1 MKATRQLFDAP
12 QLKVHICESGRIMV
26 TTDEEVVKTTE
37 LIPVSINEAGVMQ
50 YTEQEKTQYAYNTY
64 WLENPTKSADAL
76 SVAKQV
82 VFNELTAYD
91 ASPAVNSFSV
101 NGETA
106 WLDKATR
113 VGLMNSTTIAKSLG
127 RTTTTL
133 WLGDTKFELD
143 TDKAIELLSTIEMY
157 ALECY
162 NRTAAHRQAIEELT
176 DIADVLQYDF
186 KVGYPN
192 KLEITL

>member
-12 QLKVHICESGRIMV
+12 QQKVLVCESGRIMV
-26 TTDEEVVKTTE
+26 AINEEVVKTTE
-37 LIPVSINEAGVMQ
+37 SVPSGMDEEGEMR
-50 YTEQEKTQYAYNTY
+50 YSEQEKTQYAYNTY
-64 WLENPTKSADAL
+64 WLENPAKSADAL
-76 SVAKQV
+76 SVAKQAV
-82 VFNELTAYD
+82 LNELTAYD
-91 ASPAVNSFSV
+91 ASSEVNSFSV
-101 NGETA
+101 NDKTA

-127 RTTTTL
+127 RKTTTL
-133 WLGDTKFELD
+133 WLGDTKIELD

-186 KVGYPN
+186 TTGYPK
-192 KLEITL
+192 KLEMTL